1 MRRVSGILLVALLSA
16 GVAACGVKAAPRT
29 TPTPPTPP
37 PPPGPPPALAAR
49 SFADWLPAWPPE
61 IEPTSVAALLLEEEP
76 GTAAPGPAPE
86 PDRPTEP
93 PPVPAAEPP
102 RLTTPGTPDDV
113 AATRQVNDTLDR
125 ARRAL
130 ATLRYDRL
138 TSDARA
144 QYDTVSQLIQQ
155 AEEALR
161 ARNFV
166 FALKV
171 ADKADTLAR
180 RLSERAA

>member
-1 MRRVSGILLVALLSA
+1 MRRLLRAATLAALVAVS
-16 GVAACGVKAAPRT
+16 ACGVKTPPRT
-29 TPTPPTPP
+29 TPTPPPP
-37 PPPGPPPALAAR
+37 PAALAALAAR
-49 SFADWLPAWPPE
+49 ALADWLPAWPPE
-61 IEPTSVAALLLEEEP
+61 IEPASIGALLEVEP
-76 GTAAPGPAPE
+76 EAAAPRPAPE
-86 PDRPTEP
+86 RDRPTEP

-102 RLTTPGTPDDV
+102 RLTTPETPADD

-138 TSDARA
+138 TPDARA

-171 ADKADTLAR
+171 AEKAETLAR
-180 RLSERAA
+180 RLSERQA